1 MSQHKMEKDINRDHL
16 PYPDDQT
23 ESISPDVAH
32 GSKKPLSPAEA
43 VKREEDRYAET
54 SADQN
59 REDQR
64 DMHGGTADDIV

>member
-1 MSQHKMEKDINRDHL
+1 MSQHKMEKDINKDHL
-16 PYPDDQT
+16 PYPDDET
-23 ESISPDVAH
+23 EDISPDVGGDA
-32 GSKKPLSPAEA
+32 KKPLSPAEA
-43 VKREEDRYAET
+43 VKREQDRYGET